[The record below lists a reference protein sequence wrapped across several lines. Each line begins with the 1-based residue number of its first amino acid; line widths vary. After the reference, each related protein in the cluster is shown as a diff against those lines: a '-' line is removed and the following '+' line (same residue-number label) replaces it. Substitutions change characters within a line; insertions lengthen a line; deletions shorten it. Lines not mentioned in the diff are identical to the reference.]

1 MFEYTG
7 SIHMHSRFSDGSG
20 TAGEIGEYAR
30 ESELDFAILTDHNT
44 LKAKEKGFEKWFGN
58 TMFIVGYE
66 VNDNKNQNHY
76 LVFDLDEVVGKFDK
90 LPDGD
95 LGNRLSA
102 KEYVKAI
109 NEKGGFG
116 FLAHPDEKR
125 NHLPEHPPYPWTAW
139 DCKDF
144 TGIEIWNHMSEWA
157 EGLNDSNKLQR
168 FIHPLKSI
176 IAPPAETLKKWDELN
191 LKRKVVA
198 IGGVDAHAHKHS
210 IMGFD
215 FEIFAYK
222 ILFKSI
228 RTHVLLQ
235 KEILKGDK
243 NNFETDKKQILNA
256 LRNGNSFIVNNYH
269 GSGTGFRFVAE
280 YNGIN
285 YSLGDE
291 IKFDPEKKKKII
303 LRTFV
308 PENGKIRLIHNGKT
322 VDELEG
328 LEGIWDSDETGAY
341 RVEVWK
347 GEKGWIFSNHIRV
360 I

>member
-20 TAGEIGEYAR
+20 TVEEIGNYAG

-58 TMFIVGYE
+58 TMLIVGYE

-76 LVFDLDEVVGKFDK
+76 LVLDLDEVVGTFDK

-109 NEKGGFG
+109 NDKGGFG

-125 NHLPEHPPYPWTAW
+125 CHLPEHPPYPWTAW
-139 DCKDF
+139 DCEDF
-144 TGIEIWNHMSEWA
+144 NGIEIWNHMSEWA

-176 IAPPAETLKKWDELN
+176 IAPPEETLRKWDDLN
-191 LKRKVVA
+191 KKRKVVA
-198 IGGVDAHAHKHS
+198 LGGVDAHAHKHS
-210 IMGFD
+210 VMGFD
-215 FEIFAYK
+215 FEIFPYK
-222 ILFKSI
+222 VLFKSI
-228 RTHVLLQ
+228 RTHVLVQ
-235 KEILKGDK
+235 KEIVKGDK
-243 NNFETDKKQILNA
+243 KNFESDKKQILDA

-269 GSGTGFRFVAE
+269 GSGKGFRFVAE
-280 YNGIN
+280 YEGVN
-285 YSLGDE
+285 YSMGDE
-291 IKFDPEKKKKII
+291 IKFDPEKNKKII

-308 PENGKIRLIHNGKT
+308 PESGLIRLIHNGKK
-322 VDELEG
+322 VDELTG
-328 LEGIWDSDETGAY
+328 LEGIWDSDEKGSY
-341 RVEVWK
+341 RIEVWK
-347 GEKGWIFSNHIRV
+347 ANKGWIFSNHIRV
-360 I
+360 V

>member
-1 MFEYTG
+1 MFEYSG

-20 TAGEIGEYAR
+20 TAEEIGNYAG
-30 ESELDFAILTDHNT
+30 ESDLDFAILTDHNT

-66 VNDNKNQNHY
+66 VNDIKNRNHY
-76 LVFDLDEVVGKFDK
+76 LVFDMDEVVGTFEK
-90 LPDGD
+90 LADGD

-109 NEKGGFG
+109 NDKGGFG

-139 DCKDF
+139 DCEDF

-157 EGLNDSNKLQR
+157 EGLNESNKLQR

-176 IAPPAETLKKWDELN
+176 IAPPSETLKKWDKLN
-191 LKRKVVA
+191 SKRKVVA
-198 IGGVDAHAHKHS
+198 LGGIDAHAHKHS
-210 IMGFD
+210 IMGFE

-228 RTHVLLQ
+228 RTHVLVN
-235 KEILKGDK
+235 KEIIKGDIK
-243 NNFETDKKQILNA
+243 NFVSDKKQILDA
-256 LRNGNSFIVNNYH
+256 LRNGNSFIVNSYH
-269 GSGTGFRFVAE
+269 GSGKGFRFVAE
-280 YNGIN
+280 YDGIN
-285 YSLGDE
+285 YSMGNE

-308 PENGKIRLIHNGKT
+308 PENGKIRLIHNGKKA
-322 VDELEG
+322 DEIDG
-328 LEGIWDSDETGAY
+328 LEGIWDSDETGSY
-341 RVEVWK
+341 RIEVWK

-360 I
+360 V